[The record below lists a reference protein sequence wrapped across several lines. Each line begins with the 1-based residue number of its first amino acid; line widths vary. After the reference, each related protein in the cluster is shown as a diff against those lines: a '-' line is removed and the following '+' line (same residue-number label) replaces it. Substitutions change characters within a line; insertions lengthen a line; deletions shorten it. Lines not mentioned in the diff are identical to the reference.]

1 MEHRIARIV
10 VVVILVAIAIVFL
23 VPVYALALSAF
34 RPGQQLLRYGITP
47 ESLLPTGFTMSSLH
61 TLFTARD
68 GIFLQWFKNSV
79 VLLVLRT
86 SISIML
92 SAFVGYG
99 LATYQF
105 AGRKI
110 LLSAVVFL
118 MVVPIQIL
126 ILPLFNLM
134 IHFRL
139 MNTVWGVILPFLV
152 LPFAVFFFRQYAGS
166 LPSELI
172 DSGRVDG
179 VSEFGIYF
187 RIMMPLMVPA
197 FGAMIILISLMSWND
212 FVWPLVVLRSNDM
225 FTIPLGLNS
234 LLTPY
239 QDNYD
244 MLLSGAFMATLP
256 VFILFFLFQRF
267 FVSGLGEGAVKG

>member
-1 MEHRIARIV
+1 M
-10 VVVILVAIAIVFL
+10 
-23 VPVYALALSAF
+23 
-34 RPGQQLLRYGITP
+34 
-47 ESLLPTGFTMSSLH
+47 
-61 TLFTARD
+61 
-68 GIFLQWFKNSV
+68 
-79 VLLVLRT
+79 
-86 SISIML
+86 
-92 SAFVGYG
+92 
-99 LATYQF
+99 
-105 AGRKI
+105 
-110 LLSAVVFL
+110 
-118 MVVPIQIL
+118 
-126 ILPLFNLM
+126 
-134 IHFRL
+134 
-139 MNTVWGVILPFLV
+139 
-152 LPFAVFFFRQYAGS
+152 